1 MAEAPLSSAAPPAR
15 LNGPPADWKHRALYD
30 RVIRALYA
38 LPWEFETDINIVGIR
53 LTDLYTF
60 NSALGAAIEQ
70 SVVANLNKLR
80 PVWDP
85 DDEYRLYR
93 FVRQAQVF
101 PDVRL
106 QTGGPGEEQEVIMGI
121 ELKGWFAMAKEGEP
135 SFRYTV
141 SPGVCAPQDLL
152 VVYPWILK
160 EVISGSPM
168 LLQPFIEEAR
178 FAAETRNHYW
188 RVERGRDG
196 AAAEVVEPP
205 GAHPYPAKGEA
216 YNDVATRDGGGNFG
230 RVSRGGGVM
239 DDFIAQ
245 LMTAPVSG
253 IPLLAWQQFVLIF
266 SEGRTSSEVGTR
278 LQQLRGAF
286 PPSAPDEQ
294 PLIQRIVEMIAID
307 YPPPPPAAPAV
318 QRRPRRRD

>member
-1 MAEAPLSSAAPPAR
+1 MVDGPKSSAAPPTR
-15 LNGPPADWKHRALYD
+15 LDGPAKTWKHRELYN
-30 RVIRALYA
+30 RVVKALYA
-38 LPWEFETDINIVGIR
+38 LPWEFDTDINIVGIR
-53 LTDLYTF
+53 VTDLYTF

-70 SVVANLNKLR
+70 SVVENLNKLR

-106 QTGGPGEEQEVIMGI
+106 QSGAPGGAHDIIMGI

-141 SPGVCAPQDLL
+141 STKVCAPQDLL

-160 EVISGSPM
+160 EVISGTPM

-188 RVERGRDG
+188 RVERGRTGD
-196 AAAEVVEPP
+196 AAKVIEPP
-205 GAHPYPAKGEA
+205 TTSYYPAKGEN
-216 YNDVATRDGGGNFG
+216 YNDRAGSDAGKNFG
-230 RVSRGGGVM
+230 RVSRGGGIM
-239 DDFIAQ
+239 DSYIAS
-245 LMTAPVSG
+245 LMKEPVSG
-253 IPLLAWQQFVLIF
+253 VPLGAWQQFVLIF
-266 SEGRTSSEVGTR
+266 SESQTTEGIEARLSRLRT
-278 LQQLRGAF
+278 AF
-286 PPSAPDEQ
+286 PPDLSGREQ
-294 PLIQRIVEMIAID
+294 DIVDRLIEALERAI
-307 YPPPPPAAPAV
+307 
-318 QRRPRRRD
+318 

>member
-15 LNGPPADWKHRALYD
+15 LDGPPVDWEHRELYD
-30 RVIRALYA
+30 RVVKALYA

-53 LTDLYTF
+53 VTDLYTF

-70 SVVANLNKLR
+70 SVVENLNKLR

-106 QTGGPGEEQEVIMGI
+106 QSGAPGGETDVIMGI

-141 SPGVCAPQDLL
+141 SPKVCAPQDLL

-160 EVISGSPM
+160 EVISGAPM
-168 LLQPFIEEAR
+168 LLQPFVEEAR

-188 RVERGRDG
+188 RVERGRTGID
-196 AAAEVVEPP
+196 AEVIEPP
-205 GAHPYPAKGEA
+205 TTSYYPAKGA
-216 YNDVATRDGGGNFG
+216 NYNDRAARDAGKNFG
-230 RVSRGGGVM
+230 RVSRGGGIM
-239 DDFIAQ
+239 DSYIAS
-245 LMTAPVSG
+245 LMKEPVSG
-253 IPLLAWQQFVLIF
+253 VPLGAWQRFVLIF
-266 SEGRTSSEVGTR
+266 SESQTAEGIKARLDALRT
-278 LQQLRGAF
+278 AF
-286 PPSAPDEQ
+286 PPDLGGREQ
-294 PLIQRIVEMIAID
+294 DIVDRVIEALEQSI
-307 YPPPPPAAPAV
+307 
-318 QRRPRRRD
+318 